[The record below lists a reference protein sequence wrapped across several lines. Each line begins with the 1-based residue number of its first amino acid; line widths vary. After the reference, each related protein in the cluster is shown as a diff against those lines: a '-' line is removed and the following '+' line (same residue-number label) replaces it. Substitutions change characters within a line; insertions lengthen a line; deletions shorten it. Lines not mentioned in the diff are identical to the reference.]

1 MARDWDPPPFWKT
14 ELNAIYLEDSM
25 GCTAWD
31 PSTPS
36 LYL

>member
-25 GCTAWD
+25 GCGAR
-31 PSTPS
+31 
-36 LYL
+36 LFALFR